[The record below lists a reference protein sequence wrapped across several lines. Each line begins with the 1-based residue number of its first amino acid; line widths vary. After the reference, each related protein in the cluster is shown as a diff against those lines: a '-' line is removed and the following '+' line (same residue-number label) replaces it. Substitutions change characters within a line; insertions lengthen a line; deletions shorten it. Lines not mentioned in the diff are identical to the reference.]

1 MAELLTDIPSLA
13 FPHEVDV
20 LRFSSKED
28 FRVRLTLED
37 EELLDVTLTP
47 DASGAAKLK
56 GVMELLCEST
66 DDSKSPM
73 PMLTIGVD
81 SISYSVRILPC
92 RVRLSDSAARL
103 SEKIFLT
110 MSTNGVKLI
119 PMGAVES
126 LYWHDASGVSKME
139 VKTYWVQGGRIVKVK
154 YDGFLV
160 VKDGEICHASF
171 STKEMMAPADGCKL
185 VQFTARAGQRTMTY
199 VMADDG
205 MHDAPTTGVR
215 FQNCFGKWDNF
226 YFYGKMEKEVKP
238 EYTQTVDGAITCGYR
253 FKCQPTMKAH
263 TGPMTEAVAR
273 LFQDLCTSKKVRR
286 MDNGT
291 ELTLTDCE
299 FKPTNG
305 YSDVLSGSL
314 TWREAAEGCT
324 FNPSTPV
331 RTFDKTFDT
340 TFD

>member
-1 MAELLTDIPSLA
+1 MAELLTDIPSMV
-13 FPHEVDV
+13 FPHEVDT

-28 FRVRLTLED
+28 FRVQLVLEG

-47 DASGAAKLK
+47 DTSGAAQLE

-66 DDSKSPM
+66 DDNKSPM

-81 SISYSVRILPC
+81 STSYSVRILPC
-92 RVRLSDSAARL
+92 RERLSETAALL

-110 MSTNGVKLI
+110 MATNGVKLI

-126 LYWHDASGVSKME
+126 LYWHDANGGGALQVM
-139 VKTYWVQGGRIVKVK
+139 TYWKQGGRMVKAK
-154 YDGFLV
+154 YDGCLV
-160 VKDGEICHASF
+160 VVDGEICHASI
-171 STKEMMAPADGCKL
+171 STKEMRAPADGCRL

-215 FQNCFGKWDNF
+215 FLNCFGKWDEF
-226 YFYGKMEKEVKP
+226 YFYGKTETEVKP
-238 EYTQTVDGAITCGYR
+238 DYTQAVDGAITCGYR
-253 FKCQPTMKAH
+253 FKCQPTTKAH
-263 TGPMTEAVAR
+263 TGPMTEGVAR
-273 LFQDLCTSKKVRR
+273 LFQDLCTSKKVTR
-286 MDNGT
+286 MGDGT

-305 YSDVLSGSL
+305 YSDVLSGTL

-324 FNPSTPV
+324 FEPAVAV
-331 RTFDKTFDT
+331 RTFDGTFDKTFD
-340 TFD
+340 